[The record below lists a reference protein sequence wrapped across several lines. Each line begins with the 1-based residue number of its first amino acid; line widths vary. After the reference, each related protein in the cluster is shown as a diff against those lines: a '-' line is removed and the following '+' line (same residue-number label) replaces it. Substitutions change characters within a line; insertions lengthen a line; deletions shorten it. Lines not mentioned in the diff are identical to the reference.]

1 MSSNQIIEQIVVEVS
16 TDPLNPVLN
25 FNAAVEYKNLNQTAS
40 AVGFYLRAAEYG
52 IESHPLIVYSSL
64 LNISICMESQ
74 KDRAWTVS
82 NTILQAIS
90 YLPMRPE
97 AYFMLSKFYEKS
109 GQWQEAYTFA
119 KLGLLYADYEMIALP
134 EFTDYIGKEGLEF
147 QLAVS
152 AWWIGRN
159 EESFGLHKKL
169 SKSKTLPKLYK
180 DTVLSNLSKMA
191 K

>member
-1 MSSNQIIEQIVVEVS
+1 MSSNQIIEQIVVQVS

-25 FNAAVEYKNLNQTAS
+25 FNAATEYKNLNQTAS

-74 KDRAWTVS
+74 KDRTLTVS

-119 KLGLLYADYEMIALP
+119 RLGLLYADYEITDLP
-134 EFTDYIGKEGLEF
+134 DFYDYIGKEGLDF
-147 QLAVS
+147 QSAVA
-152 AWWIGRN
+152 AWWIGKH
-159 EESFGLHKKL
+159 EESFASHKKL

-180 DTVLSNLSKMA
+180 DIVVSNLSKMSS
-191 K
+191 